1 MQFDNRNLTVKR
13 SLQRLLNIF
22 YTVDNFYYR
31 IANGAEK
38 NTGTQS
44 LPGDRTYVKFT
55 APSFSYNAT
64 TGVLTAGNGTAYG
77 YAGQPAAPAT
87 VSSSIAITST
97 KYCIY
102 LK

>member
-1 MQFDNRNLTVKR
+1 MSTK
-13 SLQRLLNIF
+13 SSG
-22 YTVDNFYYR
+22 T
-31 IANGAEK
+31 GAP
-38 NTGTQS
+38 TQS
-44 LPGDRTYVKFT
+44 MLQSQCQATFG
-55 APSFSYNAT
+55 SFSYNAT